1 MNITKNEKHL
11 VQRLVW
17 TLILSVV
24 LFLLARSFNLN
35 TENNIT
41 IFYYNSENLWLL
53 IASLLIYLLI
63 GYDIIWKAIRNIF
76 QGTIFDENF
85 LMTIATIGAFL
96 IGQYSEGIAVMLF
109 YQIGELLQRSAV
121 NKSRKSIGE
130 LMDIAP
136 EYANIIENG
145 KLIQVDPYDVSIG
158 DYIVVLPGERMPLDG
173 IVSEGNSSLDTS
185 ALTGESL
192 PIDIAKGDQVF
203 SGSIN
208 LSGKVIIQVEK
219 EYDDSTVANILELV
233 ENATNQKA
241 EAEVF
246 ATTFARY
253 YTPIVFFAAIALA
266 VIPTLFFGQNFAI
279 WLERALIFLVVSCPC
294 ALVVSIPLTFFSGI
308 GAASKIGVLVKG
320 SNYLEYLAKVK
331 TIVFDKTGTL
341 TYGKFQVTNIKA
353 NGISKEELLKLASHA
368 EYFSNHPIAK
378 SIVNAYPKNINPD
391 NIQNAQEISGQG
403 IKAEYQGKELL
414 VGNKTLMLKHQID
427 ILETAEIGS
436 IVYVALDGDF
446 PGSITITD
454 RPKKNANETIK
465 ELRNLGINQIMM
477 LTGDRDLVAAKIAD
491 ELAIDH
497 YYAELLPQD
506 KVKKLEEIIKDKDTP
521 KDLVAYVGDGINDAP
536 VLALADVGIAMGN
549 LGSDAAI
556 EAADTVIMQD
566 ELNRIA
572 DAIKVGR
579 KTLRIAIQNLVIA
592 LSIKIIILILATFG
606 FANLWLAVFGDV
618 GVTIIAVTNALRA
631 LMVK

>member
-63 GYDIIWKAIRNIF
+63 GYDIIWKAIRNVF

-85 LMTIATIGAFL
+85 LMTVATIGAFL
-96 IGQYSEGIAVMLF
+96 IGQYSEGVAVMLF

>member
-1 MNITKNEKHL
+1 MTKNEKHL

-136 EYANIIENG
+136 EYANIVENG
-145 KLIQVDPYDVSIG
+145 ELIQVDPYDVSIG

-208 LSGKVIIQVEK
+208 LSGKIIIQVEK

-253 YTPIVFFAAIALA
+253 YTPVVFFAAIALA

-341 TYGKFQVTNIKA
+341 TYGKFQVANIKA

-378 SIVNAYPKNINPD
+378 SIVNSYPKNLNPD

-446 PGSITITD
+446 LGSLTITD
-454 RPKKNANETIK
+454 RPKENANETIK